1 MKTAIVTGAASG
13 IGLAIARKFCRE
25 GYAVFGMSRREEG
38 PDMENFTYISGDVSQ
53 SAHREK
59 LVQAALSA
67 TGRIDV
73 LVNSAGVAPKVR
85 ADLLEMTEESY
96 DYCMNINTRG
106 TMFLTQRV
114 AQEMIKNP
122 QQEGVRGYI
131 CNVSSISAYT
141 SSVNRGEYCISK
153 AGLSM
158 VTTLF
163 ADRLAEYGIPV
174 NEVRPGIIATD
185 MTSKVQGKY
194 DALIDGG
201 LLPIKRWGQPEDI
214 AAAVWT
220 LCSGSLPYVTG
231 QVINADGGFHLRRL

>member
-13 IGLAIARKFCRE
+13 IGLAIAQKFAKE
-25 GYAVFGMSRREEG
+25 GYRVFGMSRREKG
-38 PDMENFTYISGDVSQ
+38 PAFENFTYISGDVSN
-53 SAHREK
+53 AADREK
-59 LVQAALSA
+59 LVNAA
-67 TGRIDV
+67 GHIDV

-85 ADLLEMTEESY
+85 ADLLDMTEESF
-96 DYCMNINTRG
+96 DYCMDINTRG
-106 TMFLTQRV
+106 AFFLTQLV
-114 AQEMIKNP
+114 AKKMLENQPEKGI
-122 QQEGVRGYI
+122 RGYI
-131 CNVSSISAYT
+131 CSVSSISAYT

-185 MTSKVQGKY
+185 MTSKVQEKY
-194 DALIDGG
+194 DKLIEEG
-201 LLPIKRWGQPEDI
+201 LLPISRWGQPEDI

-220 LCSGSLPYVTG
+220 LCSGSLPYMTG
-231 QVINADGGFHLRRL
+231 QVINTDGGFHLRRL

>member
-1 MKTAIVTGAASG
+1 MKVAIVTGAASG
-13 IGLAIARKFCRE
+13 IGLAIAQRLAKEDCH
-25 GYAVFGMSRREEG
+25 VFGMSRREKG
-38 PDMENFTYISGDVSQ
+38 PEFLNFTYLSGDVS
-53 SAHREK
+53 AAADRER
-59 LVQAALSA
+59 LVAAALEES
-67 TGRIDV
+67 GRIDI
-73 LVNSAGVAPKVR
+73 LVNCAGVAPKHR

-96 DYCMNINTRG
+96 DHCMNINTRG
-106 TMFLTQRV
+106 AMFLTQLV
-114 AQEMIKNP
+114 ARQMIKNP
-122 QQEGVRGYI
+122 PEQGIRGYI

-158 VTTLF
+158 ITSLY

-185 MTSKVQGKY
+185 MTSKVQEKY

-220 LCSGSLPYVTG
+220 LCSGALPYVTG